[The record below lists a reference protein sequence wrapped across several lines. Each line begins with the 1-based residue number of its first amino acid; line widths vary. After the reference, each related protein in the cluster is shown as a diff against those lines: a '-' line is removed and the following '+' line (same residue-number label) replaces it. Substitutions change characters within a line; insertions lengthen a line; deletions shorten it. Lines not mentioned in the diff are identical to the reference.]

1 LEKGIPMSVKDPVC
15 GMAVEREKA
24 ASTLEWAGTTYYFCS
39 KGCRA
44 EFESKQSESIAFAG
58 LAHSS

>member
-1 LEKGIPMSVKDPVC
+1 MSVKDPVC

-24 ASTLEWAGTTYYFCS
+24 AATLEWAGTTYYFCS

-44 EFESKQSESIAFAG
+44 EFESKQSESIEFNR